1 MGRIIAIEHLS
12 LDGGMQAPARVNED
26 TRAGFLHG
34 GWAAAAG
41 RDPRMQQVIGERMGA
56 EWSLLVGRVTYED
69 LASVWPKM
77 PRPNPMADA
86 LDQVEKFVVST
97 TLTEPLSWQNST
109 LLPGDGAVEE
119 VSKLRRE
126 YEKTLV
132 VFGSGTLLQTL
143 MQFRMVDEFVLLI
156 HPIVLGTGQ
165 RLFPARGSFRR
176 FDLIQSETT
185 STGVI
190 LAVYQPKG

>member
-1 MGRIIAIEHLS
+1 
-12 LDGGMQAPARVNED
+12 MQAPARVNED

-34 GWAAAAG
+34 GWASAAG
-41 RDPRMQQVIGERMGA
+41 RDPRTQQVIGERMGTA
-56 EWSLLVGRVTYED
+56 WSLLVGRVTYED
-69 LASVWPKM
+69 LASVWPKV
-77 PRPNPMADA
+77 PRPNAMADA
-86 LDQVEKFVVST
+86 LDAVEKFVVST
-97 TLTEPLSWQNST
+97 TLTPPLPWQNST

-126 YEKTLV
+126 HEKTLV

-156 HPIVLGTGQ
+156 HPVVLGVGQ
-165 RLFPARGSFRR
+165 RLFPDRGPFRR
-176 FDLIQSETT
+176 LDLIQSETT

-190 LAVYQPKG
+190 IAVYRPRY